1 MAKKKVVKNVIQD
14 AAKPGSSESDRLERI
29 QANLAKGREL
39 LKQME
44 KKRNGRPK
52 VELSE
57 EEQAWRWRHLM
68 RHRSFLDDE

>member
-1 MAKKKVVKNVIQD
+1 MSEEKK
-14 AAKPGSSESDRLERI
+14 GRSSGSDRSERI

-39 LKQME
+39 LKRME

-68 RHRSFLDDE
+68 RHREFLDDV

>member
-1 MAKKKVVKNVIQD
+1 MSEEKK
-14 AAKPGSSESDRLERI
+14 GRSSESDRLERI

-39 LKQME
+39 LKRME

-68 RHRSFLDDE
+68 RHREFLDDV

>member
-1 MAKKKVVKNVIQD
+1 MSEEKK
-14 AAKPGSSESDRLERI
+14 GRSSESDRLERI

-39 LKQME
+39 LKEME

-68 RHRSFLDDE
+68 RHRQFLDDV